1 MVLLGDGVTTKPASE
16 LQLGDMVATPTTTT
30 EGVEEEEEEGG
41 GFEQRRVSS
50 SWSSEPVL
58 AFSHRDMQATS
69 SMVELQTANG
79 KSLTLSPAHLVPAAM
94 VSQLL
99 LLYHHHHHPV
109 V

>member
-30 EGVEEEEEEGG
+30 EVEEEEGG

-79 KSLTLSPAHLVPAAM
+79 QSLTLSPAHLVPAAM

-99 LLYHHHHHPV
+99 LLSNHHHHHNHPV